1 MPNGKHCQLV
11 LSVSVA
17 TCHTWP
23 MDTTTRFV
31 ELVAAVLRERADA
44 MGVSGAELARRSG
57 VSQAQISRIFTG
69 QRSASVDH
77 VIALSEAL
85 GSRGSHIIAEAERRL
100 AAEAEARS
108 TEALPAPAALPSP
121 RRPVFAE
128 DESLPEGWETRLAAR
143 RVADSPEAREAAFY
157 TSLGEEPQVGPEDYA
172 G

>member
-1 MPNGKHCQLV
+1 MPIGKHCQLV
-11 LSVSVA
+11 LSVAVA
-17 TCHTWP
+17 TWHTWL

-85 GSRGSHIIAEAERRL
+85 GSRGWRIIAEAERRL
-100 AAEAEARS
+100 AAEAEARAAADS
-108 TEALPAPAALPSP
+108 DMSVPLP
-121 RRPVFAE
+121 
-128 DESLPEGWETRLAAR
+128 DDWEVSLAAR
-143 RVADSPEAREAAFY
+143 RVDDSPEAREDAFLN
-157 TSLGEEPQVGPEDYA
+157 SLGEEPQE
-172 G
+172 

>member
-1 MPNGKHCQLV
+1 MPIGKHCQLALHV
-11 LSVSVA
+11 TVA
-17 TCHTWP
+17 TWHTWP

-85 GSRGSHIIAEAERRL
+85 GSRGWRIIAEAERRL
-100 AAEAEARS
+100 AAEASVEDGAYQS
-108 TEALPAPAALPSP
+108 KLV
-121 RRPVFAE
+121 PVLG
-128 DESLPEGWETRLAAR
+128 DDDDLPEDAEFVLAAR
-143 RVADSPEAREAAFY
+143 RADPDSPE
-157 TSLGEEPQVGPEDYA
+157 
-172 G
+172 

>member
-1 MPNGKHCQLV
+1 MPIGKHCQLALHV
-11 LSVSVA
+11 TVA
-17 TCHTWP
+17 TWHTWP

-85 GSRGSHIIAEAERRL
+85 GSRGWRIIAEAERRL
-100 AAEAEARS
+100 AAEASIEDGTYQS
-108 TEALPAPAALPSP
+108 KLV
-121 RRPVFAE
+121 PVLG
-128 DESLPEGWETRLAAR
+128 DDDDLPEDAEFVLAAR
-143 RVADSPEAREAAFY
+143 RADPDSPEEREAAALD
-157 TSLGEEPQVGPEDYA
+157 SLGEESQEL
-172 G
+172 